1 MTKRVFD
8 IVQVEQESDDTW
20 LVSGRALEDI
30 EAGDVVSVNRQSK
43 NGATYPNFSANAAFT
58 VVSISTYGHETP
70 ILDRMWTGTL
80 TLQGVY
86 HQGLK
91 EGQFLSRVHLPVRE
105 FETPSGTSL
114 PALPFSVARAKTPA
128 F

>member
-8 IVQVEQESDDTW
+8 IVQVESESHDTW

-30 EAGDVVSVNRQSK
+30 EVGDVVRVNMESQ
-43 NGATYPNFSANAAFT
+43 NGVTFPLHLEANAAFT
-58 VVSISTYGHETP
+58 IVSISTYGHDTP

-86 HQGLK
+86 HQALK
-91 EGQFLSRVHLPVRE
+91 AGQFLSRVHLPIHRA
-105 FETPSGTSL
+105 PSGASL
-114 PALPFSVARAKTPA
+114 PTLPFSVARAKTPA